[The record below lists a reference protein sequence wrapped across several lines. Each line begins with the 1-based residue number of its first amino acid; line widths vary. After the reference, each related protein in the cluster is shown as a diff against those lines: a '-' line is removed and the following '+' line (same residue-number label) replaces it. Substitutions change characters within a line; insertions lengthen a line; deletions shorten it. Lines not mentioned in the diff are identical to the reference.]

1 MNIGIIVFSK
11 TGNTLSVAEKLRDR
25 LIEMGRKAALEKVMA
40 SNDLEMDPKRVTLTN
55 APSTQGYDML
65 VFAAPVYGGRLP
77 AVMQVYLQEIP
88 SLEGKLA
95 AGFVTQAFP
104 FPSWG
109 GNQTIRGMEK
119 LVQAKGGKLSATGVV
134 NWRSP
139 DKREVLITRT
149 IEKIAAICN

>member
-25 LIEMGRKAALEKVMA
+25 LLEMGHKAALEKVMA

-134 NWRSP
+134 NWTFAG
-139 DKREVLITRT
+139 KRKALIANTV
-149 IEKIAAICN
+149 EKIAAICC

>member
-11 TGNTLSVAEKLRDR
+11 TGNTLSVAEKLQGT
-25 LIEMGRKAALEKVMA
+25 LIEMGHKAVLERVTA

-77 AVMQVYLQEIP
+77 TVMQVYLQGIP
-88 SLEGKLA
+88 ALEGKLV

-104 FPSWG
+104 FAWMG
-109 GNQTIRGMEK
+109 GKQTIDGMEK
-119 LVQAKGGKLSATGVV
+119 LVRAKGGKLSATGVV
-134 NWRSP
+134 NWTFAG
-139 DKREVLITRT
+139 KRKALIAETV
-149 IEKIAAICN
+149 EKINAFCS